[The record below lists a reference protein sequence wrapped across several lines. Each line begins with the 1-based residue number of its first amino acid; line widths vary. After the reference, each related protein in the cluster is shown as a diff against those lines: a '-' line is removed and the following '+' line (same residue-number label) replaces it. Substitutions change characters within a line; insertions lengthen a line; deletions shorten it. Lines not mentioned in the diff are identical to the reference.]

1 MIKSCHILRMSVVRP
16 PCDQGSGSSGSTT
29 APKEAR
35 RDFDAL
41 FATGYRRLA
50 RLLYRVTGDFG
61 RAEEVASEAFW
72 RLHCKPPA
80 ADTNLEGWLF
90 RTGLRLALD
99 QLKKDR
105 RRARYEALGSL
116 FGFAASP
123 HQVLEQ
129 TEERTRVRQAL
140 GALKTDQVALI
151 LLRAEGLSYAELAAA
166 LRLNPGSVGTLL
178 ARAGEAFRKEYVHRY
193 GKPPTP

>member
-1 MIKSCHILRMSVVRP
+1 MA
-16 PCDQGSGSSGSTT
+16 G
-29 APKEAR
+29 PKETV

-41 FATGYRRLA
+41 FAGFYRRLA
-50 RLLYRVTGDFG
+50 RLLYRITGDTA

-72 RLHCKPPA
+72 RLHAKPPA
-80 ADTNLEGWLF
+80 AGANLEGWLY

-105 RRARYEALGSL
+105 RRARYEALAAV
-116 FGFAASP
+116 FGRAASP

-129 TEERTRVRQAL
+129 GEERTRVRQVL
-140 GALKTDQVALI
+140 GALRVEQVALI

-166 LRLNPGSVGTLL
+166 LHLNAASVGTML
-178 ARAGEAFRKEYVHRY
+178 ARAEQAFRKEYVNRY
-193 GKPPTP
+193 GQPRTK

>member
-1 MIKSCHILRMSVVRP
+1 MTV
-16 PCDQGSGSSGSTT
+16 
-29 APKEAR
+29 PKEASH
-35 RDFDAL
+35 DFNAL
-41 FATGYRRLA
+41 FAAGYRRLA
-50 RLLYRVTGDFG
+50 RLLYRVTGDIG

-80 ADTNLEGWLF
+80 AETNIEGWLY

-99 QLKKDR
+99 HLKKDR
-105 RRARYEALGSL
+105 RRARYEALGSV

-129 TEERTRVRQAL
+129 TQERTRVRQVL
-140 GALKTDQVALI
+140 SALKADQIALI

-166 LRLNPGSVGTLL
+166 LRLNSASVGTLL
-178 ARAGEAFRKEYVHRY
+178 ARAEEAFRKEYVHRY
-193 GKPPTP
+193 GQP